1 MRAKG
6 LLAADRAKKGMSGT
20 SDPYVV
26 VHSTNGARAKTS
38 VKKATINPEWDE
50 TLEINVYDAAVPL
63 LTLILA
69 LILTP
74 ALSPTPTLTLSL
86 TLTLIHPG
94 AAGTALGAGR
104 RGGAARAGRAGHG
117 AACYGSGSG

>member
-1 MRAKG
+1 MGHVAVRVVRAKG

-38 VKKATINPEWDE
+38 VKQATINPEWDE

-74 ALSPTPTLTLSL
+74 TLTPTPTPTLTLSL
-86 TLTLIHPG
+86 SLTLTLTLTRCRCCSSC
-94 AAGTALGAGR
+94 GTTIWWG
-104 RGGAARAGRAGHG
+104 
-117 AACYGSGSG
+117 

>member
-38 VKKATINPEWDE
+38 VKQATINPEWDE
-50 TLEINVYDAAVPL
+50 TLEINVYDAEVPL
-63 LTLILA
+63 LLELWDHDLVGLNDSLGHCEA
-69 LILTP
+69 RP
-74 ALSPTPTLTLSL
+74 ASTNLNPNHNPRVSRAS
-86 TLTLIHPG
+86 
-94 AAGTALGAGR
+94 R
-104 RGGAARAGRAGHG
+104 AARA
-117 AACYGSGSG
+117 ACG

>member
-6 LLAADRAKKGMSGT
+6 LVAADRAKKGVAGT

-26 VHSTNGARAKTS
+26 VNSTNGARAKTS

-74 ALSPTPTLTLSL
+74 TLTPTPTLTLSL
-86 TLTLIHPG
+86 TLTLTLTLTRCRCCSSC
-94 AAGTALGAGR
+94 GTTIWWG
-104 RGGAARAGRAGHG
+104 
-117 AACYGSGSG
+117 